1 MRTVAIANQKGGVG
15 KTATAVNLGAALVG
29 KGKRV
34 LIVDMDPQGNA
45 GICLVGPEVANLRP
59 TALEVMKGEAP
70 IAEAVKS
77 LPNVAGLDLLP
88 CNITLSL
95 AEGEL
100 SGEVGRER
108 FLADALE
115 DAKGYDYAFVDCP
128 PSLSLLTINAL
139 AAADEVLI
147 PCQAHFL
154 AMTGLSILYGA
165 VNRMKRVNK
174 KLAVEGIIG
183 TFFNNREAQC
193 VSIME
198 QLREKFGSVVYETLI
213 RRNTDIA
220 KAAAWTEPLVTA
232 EPHSIGGQDYL
243 ALANEFLVR
252 HEGEK
257 KQ

>member
-1 MRTVAIANQKGGVG
+1 
-15 KTATAVNLGAALVG
+15 
-29 KGKRV
+29 
-34 LIVDMDPQGNA
+34 
-45 GICLVGPEVANLRP
+45 
-59 TALEVMKGEAP
+59 LE
-70 IAEAVKS
+70 
-77 LPNVAGLDLLP
+77 NV
-88 CNITLSL
+88 
-95 AEGEL
+95 
-100 SGEVGRER
+100 R
-108 FLADALE
+108 
-115 DAKGYDYAFVDCP
+115 GYDYTLVDCP

-139 AAADEVLI
+139 AAANEVLV

-174 KLAVEGIIG
+174 KLAVEGIVG

-193 VSIME
+193 VSIVE

-243 ALANEFLVR
+243 ALADEFLTR
-252 HEGEK
+252 HEGGK
-257 KQ
+257 KK